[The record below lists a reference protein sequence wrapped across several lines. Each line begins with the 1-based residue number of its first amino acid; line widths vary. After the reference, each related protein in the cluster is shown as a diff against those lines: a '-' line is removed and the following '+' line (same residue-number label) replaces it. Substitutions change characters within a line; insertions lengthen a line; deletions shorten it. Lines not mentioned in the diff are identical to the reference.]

1 MSELIQRMPAVVQT
15 IRLSDLVDIA
25 ILSIVIYK
33 LLWMVRKTSSG
44 RVLRGIMIVV
54 VAIWASAEFNLYAT
68 SFVLNRVV
76 EYAILVL
83 VILFQP
89 EIRRFLER
97 VGSSRMSK
105 VFVQPPEAAHD
116 IDSAISQTV
125 EAYTS
130 LSKDKVGAL
139 MVFERANLLDEVI
152 KTGTATSSYPLE
164 PIAVDKNFRGKPEQ
178 NPQQCI
184 GCAACVNACPSNAL
198 TVETDL
204 ATGELAWEF
213 NLGHCIFCG
222 RCEEVCPTAAIKLS
236 QEYELAVW
244 KKEDFLQQSRFAL
257 CNCRVCNRPFAV
269 QKEIDYAIALLKH
282 NGDSRAENHRESFE
296 TCPECKRQ
304 KCLVP
309 SDRIELT
316 RHMKEAI

>member
-152 KTGTATSSYPLE
+152 KTGTALQEMPLSE
-164 PIAVDKNFRGKPEQ
+164 LQEAA
-178 NPQQCI
+178 PQI
-184 GCAACVNACPSNAL
+184 
-198 TVETDL
+198 
-204 ATGELAWEF
+204 
-213 NLGHCIFCG
+213 
-222 RCEEVCPTAAIKLS
+222 
-236 QEYELAVW
+236 QEDV
-244 KKEDFLQQSRFAL
+244 
-257 CNCRVCNRPFAV
+257 
-269 QKEIDYAIALLKH
+269 YA
-282 NGDSRAENHRESFE
+282 
-296 TCPECKRQ
+296 
-304 KCLVP
+304 
-309 SDRIELT
+309 ELT
-316 RHMKEAI
+316 SKAAVNRRTSLGGTAVSNVLKEVARDEKIIADHENAAPSM